1 MTEAFMMEV
10 LEFLRTMG
18 GAITEASRGVINFLN
33 STDIIPGYTQPFWMF
48 ITGLFITL
56 IVPWT
61 IVKWFNPL

>member
-1 MTEAFMMEV
+1 MTEAFMSEV
-10 LEFLRTMG
+10 LTFLNMLG
-18 GAITEASRGVINFLN
+18 GAIVEASKEVVSFLN
-33 STDIIPGYTQPFWMF
+33 STDIIPGYKEPLWMF